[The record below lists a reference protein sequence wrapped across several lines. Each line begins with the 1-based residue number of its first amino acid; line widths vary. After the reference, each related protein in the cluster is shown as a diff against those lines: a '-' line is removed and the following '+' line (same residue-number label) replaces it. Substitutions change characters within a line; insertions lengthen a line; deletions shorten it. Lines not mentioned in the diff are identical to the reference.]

1 MCRPPLPW
9 EFPRLPGS
17 PAPRPSLS
25 PACCPSWSLSLGLV
39 GVTATC
45 MCLHLSLLAGGVRSA
60 PPALPPP
67 RTPHRATVVMEYS
80 VRDGQWRGAETW
92 PGPQWTCLLP
102 SAVPPGLVGAVPTGA
117 PGRKHRS
124 SVLGP
129 SSATP
134 PRRFQREAERRP
146 VSPLAPSGHSAT
158 VTLIERGVLMW
169 TDLFACCMCS

>member
-25 PACCPSWSLSLGLV
+25 PACCPSWSLSLGLA

-60 PPALPPP
+60 PPAPPPP

-92 PGPQWTCLLP
+92 PGPQWTCRWGKSNSPALCC
-102 SAVPPGLVGAVPTGA
+102 
-117 PGRKHRS
+117 
-124 SVLGP
+124 
-129 SSATP
+129 P
-134 PRRFQREAERRP
+134 PRGWLGLCRRGHLGESIGPLCWGLPRRRLPAGFRERR
-146 VSPLAPSGHSAT
+146 
-158 VTLIERGVLMW
+158 RGGLCHRW
-169 TDLFACCMCS
+169 RPAGTPRP